1 MTAKYSRKPKTG
13 QGERNGR
20 NKTMYGN
27 MRAMSSS
34 QNTENRCT
42 FSRANGPRIATADMI
57 SNPNRPYGEMAS
69 MNQTMIERLMVET
82 NEINKDRLMDKAS
95 KTQQNV
101 SFLAAQKSIGK
112 LQNLQGVVNGWSMR
126 DQDLSQVTH
135 GVGGLKKTFKTAQ
148 NFMTNDP

>member
-1 MTAKYSRKPKTG
+1 MGTGVEKFNQTGMSSINRTSQQSQSFTNIAKTSVGNAGMTTKYSRKPKTG

-82 NEINKDRLMDKAS
+82 NEINKDRHMDKAS

-112 LQNLQGVVNGWSMR
+112 L
-126 DQDLSQVTH
+126 
-135 GVGGLKKTFKTAQ
+135 
-148 NFMTNDP
+148 